1 LSYVLSRLNWLG
13 LPSQYGVQSLER
25 EIVTP
30 KLVLILA
37 SLFGASAVAAGAFG
51 AHGLRGT
58 ISDRALEIFETATRY
73 QLTHAL
79 LLLAIALLMLVLPD
93 PPSSLPIGAVS
104 ITVGMVL
111 FCGSLYGLSLG
122 AARWFGAIAPLG
134 GAAFIVGWLCVAIAA
149 WKLT

>member
-1 LSYVLSRLNWLG
+1 
-13 LPSQYGVQSLER
+13 LER
-25 EIVTP
+25 AIVTP
-30 KLVLILA
+30 KLILIVA

-51 AHGLRGT
+51 AHGLRGN

-79 LLLAIALLMLVLPD
+79 LMIAIALLMISLPEP
-93 PPSSLPIGAVS
+93 PPSLSIGAIA

-134 GAAFIVGWLCVAIAA
+134 GTAFIVGWVCVAIAA

>member
-1 LSYVLSRLNWLG
+1 M
-13 LPSQYGVQSLER
+13 
-25 EIVTP
+25 TP
-30 KLVLILA
+30 KLILMLA
-37 SLFGASAVAAGAFG
+37 SLFGATAVAAGAFG

-58 ISDRALEIFETATRY
+58 ISDRALDIFETATRY

-79 LLLAIALLMLVLPD
+79 VMVAIAILMLVLPE
-93 PPSSLPIGAVS
+93 PPASLPIGAIA

-122 AARWFGAIAPLG
+122 AARWFGAIAPIG
-134 GAAFIVGWLCVAIAA
+134 GTAFIIGWLCLAIAA